1 MRSLFLVLLLPLG
14 DNSGALPPFEDD
26 VLAWRAMDA
35 IASPAVEK
43 NWLTDA
49 AGSEPWSKEVLGKR
63 VSGRKPGPLG
73 HIIGCSRALEPEAEA
88 AVEAARRSAIS
99 GLATLL
105 LWRLD
110 ELERHGHPPP
120 RLEHAAALARGVAS
134 SRLDSLIA
142 DRFDQMVPRPYGSLH
157 RSALLVRAGDKD
169 LKPLLADLGRALN
182 KALREGEARRRE
194 AFLTAGQAFAVALG
208 VFFLYGILNAATRGH
223 FAGRLRVL
231 SLLLLVLLYAG
242 LLWWKGWIPG

>member
-1 MRSLFLVLLLPLG
+1 MKPIFLVLLLPLG
-14 DNSGALPPFEDD
+14 DPSGALTPFEDD
-26 VLAWRAMDA
+26 VLAWRAMDTV
-35 IASPAVEK
+35 ASAAVEK

-99 GLATLL
+99 GLVTLL

-110 ELERHGHPPP
+110 ELDFHGHPAP
-120 RLEHAAALARGVAS
+120 RFDAAAALARDVAS
-134 SRLDSLIA
+134 NRLDGLIA
-142 DRFDQMVPRPYGSLH
+142 DRFDQTVPRPYGSLH
-157 RSALLVRAGDKD
+157 RSALLVRASEKD
-169 LKPLLADLGRALN
+169 IKPLLADLGRALDD
-182 KALREGEARRRE
+182 ARRGGEMRRRE
-194 AFLTAGQAFAVALG
+194 AFWAAGQALALTLG
-208 VFFLYGILNAATRGH
+208 VYFLYGLLNAATRGH
-223 FAGRLRVL
+223 FAGRLRAL

>member
-1 MRSLFLVLLLPLG
+1 MKFLLFALLLPLG
-14 DNSGALPPFEDD
+14 DPSGAMPPFEDD

-35 IASPAVEK
+35 VASPAVEK
-43 NWLTDA
+43 NWVTDA
-49 AGSEPWSKEVLGKR
+49 AGSEPWTKEVLGKR

-110 ELERHGHPPP
+110 DLNLHGQPYL
-120 RLEHAAALARGVAS
+120 RFDDAAALARGIAS
-134 SRLDSLIA
+134 NRLEGLIA

-157 RSALLVRAGDKD
+157 RSALLVRA
-169 LKPLLADLGRALN
+169 
-182 KALREGEARRRE
+182 
-194 AFLTAGQAFAVALG
+194 
-208 VFFLYGILNAATRGH
+208 
-223 FAGRLRVL
+223 
-231 SLLLLVLLYAG
+231 
-242 LLWWKGWIPG
+242 